1 MITICVL
8 FAAKGSVKTK
18 LKMALACMVIDAIYI
33 IPCFI

>member
-8 FAAKGSVKTK
+8 FAAKGSVATK
-18 LKMALACMVIDAIYI
+18 FKMAIACLVIDAIYI